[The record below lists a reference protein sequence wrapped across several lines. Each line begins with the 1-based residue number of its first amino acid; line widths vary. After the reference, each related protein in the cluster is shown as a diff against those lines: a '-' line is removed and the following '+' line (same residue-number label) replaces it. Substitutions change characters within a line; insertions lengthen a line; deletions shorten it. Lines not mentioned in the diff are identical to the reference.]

1 MLRVEKMSRV
11 SVTGSKAVMDDVIE
25 AIHDLNLVHLSD
37 YDGSWDGFEEG
48 DPIQGADGT
57 SDKLVTVR
65 SLESIL
71 DVTPE
76 DAGPSFI
83 ITGDAIDEEL
93 EPIRQDVNRLD
104 DRRETLQE
112 ELNDVTEKLELVRP
126 YTDLGID
133 LDLLSGY
140 DSIVVRVGRGD
151 AGTVE
156 SALADAPSIE
166 ESEVFTGT
174 ESDILAVFA
183 SVAPDAPSALDEV
196 LVDVTFTS
204 LDVPDAEGSP
214 ESCLEELEHDEQT
227 IRSKINSVESE
238 LEEMRLEAASFLLAA
253 EETLAIDVQKQE
265 APLQFATTEHSFV
278 AEGWIPTQRYR
289 DLETA
294 VETTVGDRADVDEL
308 ERASYH
314 DPDDHHVAADGGTAE
329 KPPVVQDNPD
339 PAKPFELLVETI
351 NKPRYFEFD
360 PTIVLFLTLPIFFG
374 FMIGDVGYGLL
385 YLGLGWYL
393 YTRYEGGFKSLGG
406 IALWSGAVTVVFG
419 IIFGEVFGFHYL
431 GEILWNGHPPLEKGL
446 TPATVEWALLWLF
459 MSVIAGLIHV
469 NLGYIFDFR
478 KKLDHSFKHA
488 FLEAGSWILLMNGVW
503 LWILSTNAKGD
514 KPEFIFTAL
523 NGQPLPLGF
532 AGFSPAVGTA
542 GLVLAV
548 LGLLTLIVDEGV
560 AVAILESLNVLTNV
574 LSYAR
579 LTAEIVAEA
588 GIALVV
594 NLLVFG
600 ASFDGESYHFLI
612 SEAPSAVTHGE
623 VVFGGL
629 FHMGIVGVLAGIVI
643 LVLGHMVVLALGVVS
658 AGLQALRLEYV
669 EFFGKFYEGG
679 GEKYQ
684 PFGYDRS
691 YTTED

>member
-1 MLRVEKMSRV
+1 
-11 SVTGSKAVMDDVIE
+11 
-25 AIHDLNLVHLSD
+25 
-37 YDGSWDGFEEG
+37 
-48 DPIQGADGT
+48 
-57 SDKLVTVR
+57 
-65 SLESIL
+65 
-71 DVTPE
+71 
-76 DAGPSFI
+76 
-83 ITGDAIDEEL
+83 
-93 EPIRQDVNRLD
+93 
-104 DRRETLQE
+104 
-112 ELNDVTEKLELVRP
+112 
-126 YTDLGID
+126 
-133 LDLLSGY
+133 
-140 DSIVVRVGRGD
+140 
-151 AGTVE
+151 
-156 SALADAPSIE
+156 
-166 ESEVFTGT
+166 
-174 ESDILAVFA
+174 
-183 SVAPDAPSALDEV
+183 
-196 LVDVTFTS
+196 
-204 LDVPDAEGSP
+204 
-214 ESCLEELEHDEQT
+214 
-227 IRSKINSVESE
+227 
-238 LEEMRLEAASFLLAA
+238 
-253 EETLAIDVQKQE
+253 
-265 APLQFATTEHSFV
+265 
-278 AEGWIPTQRYR
+278 
-289 DLETA
+289 
-294 VETTVGDRADVDEL
+294 
-308 ERASYH
+308 
-314 DPDDHHVAADGGTAE
+314 
-329 KPPVVQDNPD
+329 
-339 PAKPFELLVETI
+339 
-351 NKPRYFEFD
+351 
-360 PTIVLFLTLPIFFG
+360 
-374 FMIGDVGYGLL
+374 MIGDVGYGLL
-385 YLGLGWYL
+385 YLGLGCYL

-406 IALWSGAVTVVFG
+406 IALWSGAVTIVFG
-419 IIFGEVFGFHYL
+419 IIFGEVFGFHWL
-431 GEILWNGHPPLEKGL
+431 ADVLWNGHPPLEKGL